1 MEGEAQVCRSR
12 FLLWQR
18 TWLVQRKPYPTI
30 SFPLCILTPPLQSPA
45 SPKDQAPP
53 TYLEFKRKE
62 AQQHYKEE
70 MKYINDNKEELER
83 LLAQDQQMMNA
94 QVPGTLLEA
103 MDQILGNA
111 PPPPVPGAPVPAGTT
126 PPSPTA
132 AASSSQASP
141 PASSAKA

>member
-1 MEGEAQVCRSR
+1 
-12 FLLWQR
+12 
-18 TWLVQRKPYPTI
+18 
-30 SFPLCILTPPLQSPA
+30 
-45 SPKDQAPP
+45 
-53 TYLEFKRKE
+53 
-62 AQQHYKEE
+62 

-126 PPSPTA
+126 PPSPA
-132 AASSSQASP
+132 AATASSSQASP

>member
-1 MEGEAQVCRSR
+1 
-12 FLLWQR
+12 
-18 TWLVQRKPYPTI
+18 
-30 SFPLCILTPPLQSPA
+30 
-45 SPKDQAPP
+45 
-53 TYLEFKRKE
+53 
-62 AQQHYKEE
+62 

-132 AASSSQASP
+132 APSSSQTSP

>member
-1 MEGEAQVCRSR
+1 
-12 FLLWQR
+12 
-18 TWLVQRKPYPTI
+18 
-30 SFPLCILTPPLQSPA
+30 
-45 SPKDQAPP
+45 
-53 TYLEFKRKE
+53 
-62 AQQHYKEE
+62 

-103 MDQILGNA
+103 MDQIMGNA
-111 PPPPVPGAPVPAGTT
+111 PPPAVPGAPSAAGTT
-126 PPSPTA
+126 APPPGSPA